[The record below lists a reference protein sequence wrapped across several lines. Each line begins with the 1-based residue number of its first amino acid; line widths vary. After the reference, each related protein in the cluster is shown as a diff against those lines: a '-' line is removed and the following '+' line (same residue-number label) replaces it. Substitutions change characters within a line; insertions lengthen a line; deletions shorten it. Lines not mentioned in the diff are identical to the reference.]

1 MAIMHIDMEPHET
14 LSVGDADITFEHKS
28 GRRVRV
34 KVEAPEDVEITLP
47 GVKTD
52 KE

>member
-14 LSVGDADITFEHKS
+14 LRVGKCDITFVHKS

-34 KVEAPEDVEITLP
+34 KVEAPDDVDIKLP
-47 GVKTD
+47 E
-52 KE
+52 KEKVVD